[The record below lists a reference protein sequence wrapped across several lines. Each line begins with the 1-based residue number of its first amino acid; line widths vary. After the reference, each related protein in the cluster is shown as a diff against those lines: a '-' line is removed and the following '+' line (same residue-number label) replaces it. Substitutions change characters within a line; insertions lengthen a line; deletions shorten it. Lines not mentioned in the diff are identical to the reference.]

1 MKQFLEW
8 IDNRTGI
15 RGLLHEALYEP
26 VPGGSR
32 WRYVTGSML
41 VMCFVTQAIT
51 GILLWMSYSPG
62 SQNAWESV
70 YSIQFQMTGGWFLR
84 GIHHFTAH
92 AMVILLPIH
101 LLQVVVDRAY
111 VAPREFNYWFG
122 LVLMLIVMALGLTG
136 YLLPWDQKGYWAT
149 KVATNLIGLS
159 PGGPYIQKIVVG
171 GSDYGQYTLT
181 HFFALHAGIL
191 PALLVVVLVG
201 HLALFRKHGLKAY
214 RPEQGNDEF
223 FWPYQVWKDSF
234 AFLVLLVLI
243 CGFVWWEGGAEFG
256 APADPTEAYKA
267 ARPEWYFLFLFQ
279 LLKKFKSEFVGAIV
293 VPGLMMLFLFALPII
308 GRNRIGHLL
317 NVGMIVLLICGAV
330 YLTGEAMYEDR
341 YSEWYE
347 APGVKGSKKAQQLY
361 SDSKEYLASV
371 EIGEAEA
378 HRAQSLAG
386 EFGIPKEG
394 MLARLRVDSEIM
406 GARLFRERCASCH
419 AYRDANGKGFGGL
432 AASEGNSENT
442 VAAGDVSPLG
452 APNLFGFGSRAWLT
466 GLLNH
471 EQIVSP
477 HYFGNTAHG
486 LKDADGAYPSGGMV
500 EYVHTKLASLDET
513 GQKSLQDVIVA
524 LSAEAG
530 LAHQKAADQQ
540 ARTEGTIQRGH
551 DAINNTFGCTEC
563 HRLGE
568 AGELGT
574 APDLSGWGSEKWL
587 VGMISNPS
595 HESFYKAT
603 NDRMPGFATSDD
615 ADKNLLTAEQIRF
628 IARWLRQDDV
638 IWP

>member
-1 MKQFLEW
+1 MKQLFEW

-62 SQNAWESV
+62 AQNAWESV
-70 YSIQFQMTGGWFLR
+70 YAIQFQITGGWFLR

-92 AMVILLPIH
+92 AMVVLLPIH

-111 VAPREFNYWFG
+111 VAPREFNYWLG

-159 PGGPYIQKIVVG
+159 PGGAYIRKIVVG

-191 PALLVVVLVG
+191 PALLVIVLIG
-201 HLALFRKHGLKAY
+201 HLALFRKHGIKAY
-214 RPEQGNDEF
+214 RPELGNDEF
-223 FWPYQVWKDSF
+223 FWPYQVWKDSL
-234 AFLVLLVLI
+234 AFFVLLVVI

-308 GRNRIGHLL
+308 GRKRIGHRL

-330 YLTGEAMYEDR
+330 YLTGEAMYDDR
-341 YSEWYE
+341 YSEWYS
-347 APGVKGSKKAQQLY
+347 APGAKGSKKAQQLY
-361 SDSKEYLASV
+361 SDSKEYLDSV
-371 EIGEAEA
+371 EIGETES
-378 HRAQSLAG
+378 HRAQILAQ

-394 MLARLRVDSEIM
+394 MLSRLRVDSEIM

-419 AYRDANGKGFGGL
+419 AYRDSSGKGFGGL
-432 AASEGNSENT
+432 AAAEGDATEDNS
-442 VAAGDVSPLG
+442 APLG
-452 APNLFGFGSRAWLT
+452 APNLYGFGSRAWLT
-466 GLLNH
+466 GFLH
-471 EQIVSP
+471 PEKIVSSD
-477 HYFGNTAHG
+477 YFGDTAHG
-486 LKDADGAYPSGGMV
+486 QKDADGDYPSGGMV
-500 EYVHTKLASLDET
+500 AYVHENLAELDET
-513 GQKSLQDVIVA
+513 GKKSLQDVVVA

-530 LAHQKAADQQ
+530 LVQQKGADEQ
-540 ARTEGTIQRGH
+540 ARQDGTIPRGI
-551 DAINNTFGCTEC
+551 DAFQNTFKCSDC

-568 AGELGT
+568 SGGTDT
-574 APDLSGWGSEKWL
+574 APDLTGWSSEKWL
-587 VGMISNPS
+587 IGMISNPI
-595 HESFYKAT
+595 HESFYQET
-603 NDRMPGFATSDD
+603 NDRMPGFATSEDP
-615 ADKNLLTAEQIRF
+615 DKNLLTPDQIRF

-638 IWP
+638 VLP